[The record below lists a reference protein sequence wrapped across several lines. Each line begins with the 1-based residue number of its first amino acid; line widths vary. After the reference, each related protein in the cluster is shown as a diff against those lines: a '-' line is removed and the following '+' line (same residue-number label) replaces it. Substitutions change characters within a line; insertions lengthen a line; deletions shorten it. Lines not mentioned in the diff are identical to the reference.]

1 MPDGHRLSAV
11 ESPILVTGA
20 AGFIGGRLVER
31 LREAGHEVRGLD
43 RATDKGR
50 GIAASDIGEPG
61 PWQDSAEGCATV
73 IHTAAVVSNAV
84 SAEVQWRTNVLG
96 TRNVLDAA
104 VRGGARRFVNLSS
117 VRAFGDADFP
127 DGVDESHPVRPEG
140 IPYVDTK
147 IAAEHVVLQA
157 HAAGEIDCV
166 VVRPGDVYGPGSRPW
181 TVLPLE
187 AIRTN
192 RFALPRM
199 GRSIFSPVYVDN
211 LIDGV
216 VLAAESPDAPGEIFT
231 ITDGTGPTTREF
243 FGHYYRMLGK
253 SGPPVLPMPA
263 AMGLV
268 TLPEI
273 AARIGGVDTEINRI
287 SMRYL
292 ARTGTY
298 SIEKARRVLGYE
310 PKVGLEEG
318 MAATEVWLR
327 EHGLLR
333 DTAAAGSTT

>member
-1 MPDGHRLSAV
+1 MNG
-11 ESPILVTGA
+11 PILVTGA
-20 AGFIGGRLVER
+20 AGFIGNRLVER
-31 LREAGHEVRGLD
+31 LRADGHEVRGLD

-50 GIAASDIGEPG
+50 GIVASDIGEPG
-61 PWQDSAEGCATV
+61 PWQAAAAGCATV

-84 SAEVQWRTNVLG
+84 TAEVQWRTNVLG

-104 VRGGARRFVNLSS
+104 VRGGAKRFVNFSS

-127 DGVDESHPVRPEG
+127 DGVDETYPVRPEG

-157 HAAGEIDCV
+157 HAAGEIDGV
-166 VVRPGDVYGPGSRPW
+166 IIRPGDVYGPGSRPW

-187 AIRTN
+187 AIRSN

-199 GRSIFSPVYVDN
+199 GKGIFSPVYVDN
-211 LIDGV
+211 LVDGV
-216 VLAAESPDAPGEIFT
+216 LLATSSPDASGEIFT
-231 ITDGTGPTTREF
+231 ISDGTGPTTREF

-268 TLPEI
+268 ALPEL

-292 ARTGTY
+292 GRTGTY
-298 SIEKARRVLGYE
+298 SIEKARRILGYE
-310 PKVGLEEG
+310 PKVGLDEG
-318 MAATEVWLR
+318 MARTEAWLR
-327 EHGLLR
+327 EHGLLG
-333 DTAAAGSTT
+333 AARTTTSG